1 MKFLLLQD
9 SRRFMGRQL
18 EITIVCIPWYPSV
31 CSEFNFTWTFRLPS
45 MLLLKL
51 PCGISSKCNYYKI
64 YILSNCFGVNY
75 IHFICRLEGIHDKC
89 MDPEL
94 KPTLIYPQHKSS
106 LLCFLPVRGNTDL
119 LESLPSLLN
128 WIRLKLK
135 TIHKYFLCP
144 YKRQRSMLCFISFKF
159 SGLQVKH
166 VIGKALS
173 LTLPIYC

>member
-1 MKFLLLQD
+1 MKLLLLQD

-18 EITIVCIPWYPSV
+18 EITIVCIPWYPSE
-31 CSEFNFTWTFRLPS
+31 CSEFNFTWTLRLLS

-51 PCGISSKCNYYKI
+51 PCGISSECNYYKT

-75 IHFICRLEGIHDKC
+75 IHFICRLAGIHDKC

-94 KPTLIYPQHKSS
+94 KPTLIYAQHKSS

-135 TIHKYFLCP
+135 TIHIKGRGQCYA
-144 YKRQRSMLCFISFKF
+144 SFHSNF
-159 SGLQVKH
+159 QV
-166 VIGKALS
+166 
-173 LTLPIYC
+173 CR

>member
-1 MKFLLLQD
+1 MKLLLLQD

-18 EITIVCIPWYPSV
+18 EITIVCIPWYPSE
-31 CSEFNFTWTFRLPS
+31 CSEFNFTWTLRLPS

-51 PCGISSKCNYYKI
+51 PCGISSKCNYYKTYM

-75 IHFICRLEGIHDKC
+75 IHFICRLDGIHDKC

-94 KPTLIYPQHKSS
+94 KPTRIYAQHKSS
-106 LLCFLPVRGNTDL
+106 LLCFLPVCGNTDAF
-119 LESLPSLLN
+119 SAQLN
-128 WIRLKLK
+128 QIKAED
-135 TIHKYFLCP
+135 FPCQ

-173 LTLPIYC
+173 LTLPIYY